1 MISQNNMYRKTRNKS
16 RSRSSALVLIP
27 TYKQSNRYGYE
38 KGLQGSSESENTPQ
52 DMYGGSDYTYLNR
65 AMLNFFFFANNS
77 FQPTF
82 PQTFEPHASMDP
94 RACMFA
100 LQMQEMQQMLHWQAM
115 ARYNAWLRQL
125 QAGDR
130 TWAIPHA
137 QPHQGVGSYQKKIS
151 LSANDNVR
159 Q

>member
-1 MISQNNMYRKTRNKS
+1 MDMKRDCRVQVVTKYTTGYVWWFRLYILKS
-16 RSRSSALVLIP
+16 GDVKL
-27 TYKQSNRYGYE
+27 
-38 KGLQGSSESENTPQ
+38 
-52 DMYGGSDYTYLNR
+52 
-65 AMLNFFFFANNS
+65 FFFANNS

-94 RACMFA
+94 RAYMFA

-125 QAGDR
+125 QTGDR

>member
-1 MISQNNMYRKTRNKS
+1 
-16 RSRSSALVLIP
+16 
-27 TYKQSNRYGYE
+27 
-38 KGLQGSSESENTPQ
+38 
-52 DMYGGSDYTYLNR
+52 
-65 AMLNFFFFANNS
+65 MLNFFFFANNS

-94 RACMFA
+94 RAYMFA
-100 LQMQEMQQMLHWQAM
+100 LQVQQMQQMQQVQHWQAM
-115 ARYNAWLRQL
+115 ARYNAWLRQF

-151 LSANDNVR
+151 LSVNDNVR
-159 Q
+159 QQPQPTTTLHMHHTAQS